1 MSLEVKEEVSAVI
14 FYKDVGAIDAKESV
28 DIAPAFQ
35 AVSSAVSP
43 NSINVDIEG
52 IHSVITRNFTYYT
65 PDCLKKSI
73 PYWTSPYEKPVIMHH
88 NDKDGIQIGRIKNV
102 EFLETSRAG
111 MPGLLFTCNIG
122 DDAGIK
128 GVKNG
133 TLSTVSLGAII
144 HKATC
149 SICGQNIAS
158 EGECEHKR
166 GRYYDG
172 ELCYWIMEDMEPKEL
187 SYVIVPSDK
196 YANTIKIYKP
206 TKVNSKESYSEG
218 DDDKPMPNI
227 FDDLELSTVEP
238 EKQPQVQES
247 VEEKQEIQESEKA
260 EEAVE
265 EVVAEQD
272 VVVEEPEEKEPEQEV
287 QKEEEVKEEKKEEVQ
302 EEKKEEKSKEEL
314 LDLVKKQEK
323 MIADLQDDIKYLKD
337 KLDKERGMK
346 ESLELEL
353 LEAKKV
359 NKLHLA
365 EQVVSLRQEL
375 GLKEEAIDEL
385 MMLSEESLNSSIKTF
400 MEFKESNTFSV
411 NKLPKIDSA
420 AIVSEEQDN
429 TSKEVTE
436 SINNGSNSNID
447 YEQEIDDWFRR
458 MTHRKYF

>member
-14 FYKDVGAIDAKESV
+14 FYKDVGTLDAKESV
-28 DIAPAFQ
+28 DIAPDFQ

-52 IHSVITRNFTYYT
+52 IHSVVTRNYTYYT

-88 NDKDGIQIGRIKNV
+88 NDKDGIQIGRIKCV
-102 EFLETSRAG
+102 EYLEKSRAG
-111 MPGLLFTCNIG
+111 MPGLLFTVNIG
-122 DDAGIK
+122 DEAGIK

-166 GRYYDG
+166 GRYYD
-172 ELCYWIMEDMEPKEL
+172 EKLCYWIMEDMEPKEL

-196 YANTIKIYKP
+196 YANTVKIYKP
-206 TKVNSKESYSEG
+206 KNINSKESYSEG
-218 DDDKPMPNI
+218 DDDKPMANM
-227 FDDLELSTVEP
+227 FDNLDLSMAQPEEVVESQ
-238 EKQPQVQES
+238 EAAKEEVQEEQK
-247 VEEKQEIQESEKA
+247 V
-260 EEAVE
+260 EEAVTE
-265 EVVAEQD
+265 AE
-272 VVVEEPEEKEPEQEV
+272 VVEEPKKEETELEVQKEEEEK
-287 QKEEEVKEEKKEEVQ
+287 KEEEVKEEEVKEED
-302 EEKKEEKSKEEL
+302 KSKEEL
-314 LDLVKKQEK
+314 LDLVKKQAK

-353 LEAKKV
+353 LEVRKV
-359 NKLHLA
+359 NKMHLA
-365 EQVVSLRQEL
+365 EQVVELRKEL

-400 MEFKESNTFSV
+400 MEFKESTTFNVS
-411 NKLPKIDSA
+411 KLPQIKSDA
-420 AIVSEEQDN
+420 LVSEEQDN
-429 TSKEVTE
+429 TVKEITE
-436 SINNGSNSNID
+436 SVNNQSNSNID
-447 YEQEIDDWFRR
+447 YEQEIDDWFRK
-458 MTHRKYF
+458 MTHRKYFN

>member
-14 FYKDVGAIDAKESV
+14 FYKDVGTLDAKESV
-28 DIAPAFQ
+28 DIAPDFQ

-52 IHSVITRNFTYYT
+52 IHSVVTRNYTYYT

-88 NDKDGIQIGRIKNV
+88 NDKDGIQIGRIKCV
-102 EFLETSRAG
+102 EYLEKSRAG
-111 MPGLLFTCNIG
+111 MPGLLFTVNIG
-122 DDAGIK
+122 DEAGIK

-166 GRYYDG
+166 GRYYD
-172 ELCYWIMEDMEPKEL
+172 EKLCYWIMEDMEPKEL

-196 YANTIKIYKP
+196 YANTVKIYKP
-206 TKVNSKESYSEG
+206 KNINSKESYSEG
-218 DDDKPMPNI
+218 DDDKPMANM
-227 FDDLELSTVEP
+227 FDNLDLSMAQPEEVVESQ
-238 EKQPQVQES
+238 EAAKEEEVQE
-247 VEEKQEIQESEKA
+247 EQKA
-260 EEAVE
+260 EEAV
-265 EVVAEQD
+265 AEAE
-272 VVVEEPEEKEPEQEV
+272 VVEEPKKEEAEPEV
-287 QKEEEVKEEKKEEVQ
+287 QKEEEVKEEEVKEEEVKD
-302 EEKKEEKSKEEL
+302 EDKSKEEL
-314 LDLVKKQEK
+314 LDLVKKQAK

-353 LEAKKV
+353 LEVRKV
-359 NKLHLA
+359 NKMHLA
-365 EQVVSLRQEL
+365 EQVVELRKEL
-375 GLKEEAIDEL
+375 GLKEEAMDEL

-400 MEFKESNTFSV
+400 MEFKESTTFNVS
-411 NKLPKIDSA
+411 KLPQIKSDA
-420 AIVSEEQDN
+420 LVSEEQDN
-429 TSKEVTE
+429 TVKEITE
-436 SINNGSNSNID
+436 SVNNQSNSNID
-447 YEQEIDDWFRR
+447 YEQEIDDWFKK
-458 MTHRKYF
+458 MTHRKYFN

>member
-14 FYKDVGAIDAKESV
+14 FYKDVGTLDAKESV
-28 DIAPAFQ
+28 DIAPDFQ

-52 IHSVITRNFTYYT
+52 IHSVVTRNYTYYT

-88 NDKDGIQIGRIKNV
+88 NDKDGIQIGRIKCV
-102 EFLETSRAG
+102 EYLEKSRAG
-111 MPGLLFTCNIG
+111 MPGLLFTVNIG
-122 DDAGIK
+122 DEAGIK

-166 GRYYDG
+166 GRYYDDK
-172 ELCYWIMEDMEPKEL
+172 LCYWIMEDMEPKEL

-196 YANTIKIYKP
+196 YANTVKIYKP
-206 TKVNSKESYSEG
+206 KNINSKESYSEG
-218 DDDKPMPNI
+218 DDDKPMANM
-227 FDDLELSTVEP
+227 FDNLDLSMAQPEEVVESQ
-238 EKQPQVQES
+238 EAAKEEVQEE
-247 VEEKQEIQESEKA
+247 VQEEQKA
-260 EEAVE
+260 EEAVAE
-265 EVVAEQD
+265 AEVI
-272 VVVEEPEEKEPEQEV
+272 EEPKKEEAEPEV
-287 QKEEEVKEEKKEEVQ
+287 QKEEEAKEEEVKEEAKEED
-302 EEKKEEKSKEEL
+302 KSKEEL
-314 LDLVKKQEK
+314 LDLVKKQAK

-353 LEAKKV
+353 LEVRKV
-359 NKLHLA
+359 NKMHLA
-365 EQVVSLRQEL
+365 EQVIELRKEL
-375 GLKEEAIDEL
+375 GLKEEAMDEL

-400 MEFKESNTFSV
+400 MEFKESTTFNVS
-411 NKLPKIDSA
+411 KLPQIKSDA
-420 AIVSEEQDN
+420 LVSEEQDN
-429 TSKEVTE
+429 TVKEITE
-436 SINNGSNSNID
+436 SVNNQSNSNID
-447 YEQEIDDWFRR
+447 YEQEIDDWFKK
-458 MTHRKYF
+458 MTHRKYFN

>member
-14 FYKDVGAIDAKESV
+14 FYKDVGTLDAKESV
-28 DIAPAFQ
+28 DIAPDFQ

-52 IHSVITRNFTYYT
+52 IHSVVTRNYTYYT

-88 NDKDGIQIGRIKNV
+88 NDKDGIQIGRIKCV
-102 EFLETSRAG
+102 EYLEKSRAG
-111 MPGLLFTCNIG
+111 MPGLLFTVNIG
-122 DDAGIK
+122 DEAGIK

-166 GRYYDG
+166 GRYYD
-172 ELCYWIMEDMEPKEL
+172 EKLCYWIMEDMEPKEL

-196 YANTIKIYKP
+196 YANTVKIYKP
-206 TKVNSKESYSEG
+206 KNINSKESYSEG
-218 DDDKPMPNI
+218 DDDKPMANM
-227 FDDLELSTVEP
+227 FDNLDLSMAQPEEVVESQ
-238 EKQPQVQES
+238 EAAKEEEVQE
-247 VEEKQEIQESEKA
+247 EQKP
-260 EEAVE
+260 EEAV
-265 EVVAEQD
+265 AEAEII
-272 VVVEEPEEKEPEQEV
+272 EEPKKEEAELEV
-287 QKEEEVKEEKKEEVQ
+287 QKEEEVKEEEVKEEEV
-302 EEKKEEKSKEEL
+302 KEEDKSKEEL
-314 LDLVKKQEK
+314 LDLVKKQAK

-353 LEAKKV
+353 LEVRKI
-359 NKLHLA
+359 NKMHLA
-365 EQVVSLRQEL
+365 EQVVELRKEL
-375 GLKEEAIDEL
+375 GLKEETMDEL

-400 MEFKESNTFSV
+400 MEFKESTTFNVS
-411 NKLPKIDSA
+411 KLPQIKSDA
-420 AIVSEEQDN
+420 LVSEEQDN
-429 TSKEVTE
+429 TVKEITE
-436 SINNGSNSNID
+436 SVNNQSNSNID
-447 YEQEIDDWFRR
+447 YEQEIDDWFRK
-458 MTHRKYF
+458 MTHRKYFN

>member
-14 FYKDVGAIDAKESV
+14 FYKDVGTLDAKESV
-28 DIAPAFQ
+28 DIAPDFQ

-52 IHSVITRNFTYYT
+52 IHSVVTRNYTYYT

-88 NDKDGIQIGRIKNV
+88 NDKDGIQIGRIKCV
-102 EFLETSRAG
+102 EYLEKSRAG
-111 MPGLLFTCNIG
+111 MPGLLFTVNIG
-122 DDAGIK
+122 DEAGIK

-166 GRYYDG
+166 GRYYD
-172 ELCYWIMEDMEPKEL
+172 EKLCYWIMEDMEPKEL

-196 YANTIKIYKP
+196 YANTVKIYKP
-206 TKVNSKESYSEG
+206 KNINSKESYSEG
-218 DDDKPMPNI
+218 DDDKPMANM
-227 FDDLELSTVEP
+227 FDNLDLSMAQPEEVVESQ
-238 EKQPQVQES
+238 EAAKEEVQE
-247 VEEKQEIQESEKA
+247 EQKA
-260 EEAVE
+260 EET
-265 EVVAEQD
+265 VAEAE
-272 VVVEEPEEKEPEQEV
+272 VVEEPKKEEAELEV
-287 QKEEEVKEEKKEEVQ
+287 QKEEEVKEEEVKEEEV
-302 EEKKEEKSKEEL
+302 KEEDKSKEEL
-314 LDLVKKQEK
+314 LDLVKKQAK

-353 LEAKKV
+353 LEVRKV
-359 NKLHLA
+359 NKMHLA
-365 EQVVSLRQEL
+365 EQVVELRKEL
-375 GLKEEAIDEL
+375 GLKEEAMDEL

-400 MEFKESNTFSV
+400 MEFKESTTFNVS
-411 NKLPKIDSA
+411 KLPQIKSDA
-420 AIVSEEQDN
+420 LVSEEQDN
-429 TSKEVTE
+429 TVKEITE
-436 SINNGSNSNID
+436 SVNNQSNSNID
-447 YEQEIDDWFRR
+447 YEQEIDDWFRK
-458 MTHRKYF
+458 MTHRKYFN

>member
-14 FYKDVGAIDAKESV
+14 FYKDVGTLDAKESV
-28 DIAPAFQ
+28 DIAPDFQ

-52 IHSVITRNFTYYT
+52 IHSVVTRNYTYYT

-88 NDKDGIQIGRIKNV
+88 NDKDGIQIGRIKCV
-102 EFLETSRAG
+102 EYLEKSRAG
-111 MPGLLFTCNIG
+111 MPGLLFTVNIG
-122 DDAGIK
+122 DEAGIK

-166 GRYYDG
+166 GRYYD
-172 ELCYWIMEDMEPKEL
+172 EKLCYWIMEDMEPKEL

-196 YANTIKIYKP
+196 YANTVKIYKP
-206 TKVNSKESYSEG
+206 KNINSKESYSEG
-218 DDDKPMPNI
+218 DDDKPMANM
-227 FDDLELSTVEP
+227 FDNLDLSMAQPEEVVESQ
-238 EKQPQVQES
+238 EAAKEEVQE
-247 VEEKQEIQESEKA
+247 EQKA
-260 EEAVE
+260 EEAV
-265 EVVAEQD
+265 AEAE
-272 VVVEEPEEKEPEQEV
+272 VVEEPKKEEAELEV
-287 QKEEEVKEEKKEEVQ
+287 QKEEEVKEEEVKEEEV
-302 EEKKEEKSKEEL
+302 KEEDKSKEEL
-314 LDLVKKQEK
+314 LDLVKKQAK

-353 LEAKKV
+353 LEVRKV
-359 NKLHLA
+359 NKMHLA
-365 EQVVSLRQEL
+365 EQVVELRKEL
-375 GLKEEAIDEL
+375 GLKEEAMDEL

-400 MEFKESNTFSV
+400 MEFKESTTFNVS
-411 NKLPKIDSA
+411 KLPQIKSDA
-420 AIVSEEQDN
+420 LVSEEQDN
-429 TSKEVTE
+429 TVKEITE
-436 SINNGSNSNID
+436 SVNNQSNSNID
-447 YEQEIDDWFRR
+447 YEQEIDDWFRK
-458 MTHRKYF
+458 MTHRKYFN

>member
-14 FYKDVGAIDAKESV
+14 FYKDVGTLDAKESV
-28 DIAPAFQ
+28 DIAPDFQ

-52 IHSVITRNFTYYT
+52 IHSVVTRNYTYYT

-88 NDKDGIQIGRIKNV
+88 NDKDGIQIGRIKCV
-102 EFLETSRAG
+102 EYLEKSRAG
-111 MPGLLFTCNIG
+111 MPGLLFTVNIG
-122 DDAGIK
+122 DEAGIK

-166 GRYYDG
+166 GRYYD
-172 ELCYWIMEDMEPKEL
+172 EKLCYWIMEDMEPKEL

-196 YANTIKIYKP
+196 YANTVKIYKP
-206 TKVNSKESYSEG
+206 KNINSKESYSEG
-218 DDDKPMPNI
+218 DDDKPMANM
-227 FDDLELSTVEP
+227 FDNLDLSMAQPEEVVESQ
-238 EKQPQVQES
+238 EAAKEEVQE
-247 VEEKQEIQESEKA
+247 EQKA
-260 EEAVE
+260 EET
-265 EVVAEQD
+265 VAEPE
-272 VVVEEPEEKEPEQEV
+272 VVEEPKKEEAEPEV
-287 QKEEEVKEEKKEEVQ
+287 QKEEEVKEEEVKEEEVKD
-302 EEKKEEKSKEEL
+302 EDKSKEEL
-314 LDLVKKQEK
+314 LDLVKKQAK

-353 LEAKKV
+353 LEVRKV
-359 NKLHLA
+359 NKMHLA
-365 EQVVSLRQEL
+365 EQVVELRKEL
-375 GLKEEAIDEL
+375 GLKEEAMDEL

-400 MEFKESNTFSV
+400 MEFKESTTFNVS
-411 NKLPKIDSA
+411 KLPQIKSDA
-420 AIVSEEQDN
+420 LVSEEQDN
-429 TSKEVTE
+429 TVKEIT
-436 SINNGSNSNID
+436 
-447 YEQEIDDWFRR
+447 
-458 MTHRKYF
+458 

>member
-14 FYKDVGAIDAKESV
+14 FYKDVGTLDAKESV
-28 DIAPAFQ
+28 DIAPDFQ

-52 IHSVITRNFTYYT
+52 IHSVVTRNYTYYT

-88 NDKDGIQIGRIKNV
+88 NDKDGIQIGRIKCV
-102 EFLETSRAG
+102 EYLEKSRAG
-111 MPGLLFTCNIG
+111 MPGLLFTVNIG
-122 DDAGIK
+122 DEAGIK

-166 GRYYDG
+166 GRYYDDK
-172 ELCYWIMEDMEPKEL
+172 LCYWIMEDMEPKEL

-196 YANTIKIYKP
+196 YANTVKIYKP
-206 TKVNSKESYSEG
+206 KNINSKESYSEG
-218 DDDKPMPNI
+218 DDDKPMANM
-227 FDDLELSTVEP
+227 FDNLDLSMAQPEEVVESQ
-238 EKQPQVQES
+238 EAAKEEEVQE
-247 VEEKQEIQESEKA
+247 EQKA
-260 EEAVE
+260 EEAV
-265 EVVAEQD
+265 AEAE
-272 VVVEEPEEKEPEQEV
+272 VVEEPKKEEAEPEV
-287 QKEEEVKEEKKEEVQ
+287 QKEEEVKEEEVKEEEVKD
-302 EEKKEEKSKEEL
+302 EDKSKEEL
-314 LDLVKKQEK
+314 LDLVKKQAK

-353 LEAKKV
+353 LEVRKV
-359 NKLHLA
+359 NKMHLA
-365 EQVVSLRQEL
+365 EQVVELRKEL
-375 GLKEEAIDEL
+375 GLKEEAMDEL

-400 MEFKESNTFSV
+400 MEFKESTTFNVS
-411 NKLPKIDSA
+411 KLPQIKSDA
-420 AIVSEEQDN
+420 LVSEEQDN
-429 TSKEVTE
+429 TVKEITE
-436 SINNGSNSNID
+436 SVNNQSNSNID
-447 YEQEIDDWFRR
+447 YEQEIDDWFKK
-458 MTHRKYF
+458 MTHRKYFN

>member
-14 FYKDVGAIDAKESV
+14 FYKDVGTLDAKESV
-28 DIAPAFQ
+28 DIAPDFQ

-52 IHSVITRNFTYYT
+52 IHSVVTRNYTYYT

-88 NDKDGIQIGRIKNV
+88 NDKDGIQIGRIKCV
-102 EFLETSRAG
+102 EYLEKSRAG
-111 MPGLLFTCNIG
+111 MPGLLFTVNIG
-122 DDAGIK
+122 DEAGIK

-166 GRYYDG
+166 GRYYD
-172 ELCYWIMEDMEPKEL
+172 EKLCYWIMEDMEPKEL

-196 YANTIKIYKP
+196 YANTVKIYKP
-206 TKVNSKESYSEG
+206 KNINSKESYSEG
-218 DDDKPMPNI
+218 DDDKPMANM
-227 FDDLELSTVEP
+227 FDNLDLSMAQPEEVVESQ
-238 EKQPQVQES
+238 EAAKEEVQE
-247 VEEKQEIQESEKA
+247 EQKA
-260 EEAVE
+260 EEAV
-265 EVVAEQD
+265 AEAE
-272 VVVEEPEEKEPEQEV
+272 VVEEPKKEEAEPEV
-287 QKEEEVKEEKKEEVQ
+287 QKEEEVKEEEVKEKEVKD
-302 EEKKEEKSKEEL
+302 EDKSKEEL
-314 LDLVKKQEK
+314 LDLVKKQAK

-353 LEAKKV
+353 LEVRKV
-359 NKLHLA
+359 NKMHLA
-365 EQVVSLRQEL
+365 EQVVELRKEL
-375 GLKEEAIDEL
+375 GLKEEAMDEL

-400 MEFKESNTFSV
+400 MEFKESTTFNVS
-411 NKLPKIDSA
+411 KLPQIKSDA
-420 AIVSEEQDN
+420 LVSEEQDN
-429 TSKEVTE
+429 TVKEITE
-436 SINNGSNSNID
+436 SVNNQSNSNID
-447 YEQEIDDWFRR
+447 YEQEIDDWFKK
-458 MTHRKYF
+458 MTHRKYFN

>member
-14 FYKDVGAIDAKESV
+14 FYKDVGTLDAKESV
-28 DIAPAFQ
+28 DIAPDFQ

-52 IHSVITRNFTYYT
+52 IHSVVTRNYTYYT

-88 NDKDGIQIGRIKNV
+88 NDKDGIQIGRIKCV
-102 EFLETSRAG
+102 EYLEKSRAG
-111 MPGLLFTCNIG
+111 MPGLLFTVNIG
-122 DDAGIK
+122 DEAGIK

-166 GRYYDG
+166 GRYYD
-172 ELCYWIMEDMEPKEL
+172 EKLCYWIMEDMEPKEL

-196 YANTIKIYKP
+196 YANTVKIYKP
-206 TKVNSKESYSEG
+206 KNINSKESYSEG
-218 DDDKPMPNI
+218 DDDKPMANM
-227 FDDLELSTVEP
+227 FDNLDLSMAQPEEVVESQ
-238 EKQPQVQES
+238 EAAKEEVQE
-247 VEEKQEIQESEKA
+247 EQKA
-260 EEAVE
+260 EEAV
-265 EVVAEQD
+265 AEAE
-272 VVVEEPEEKEPEQEV
+272 VVEEPKTEEAEPEV
-287 QKEEEVKEEKKEEVQ
+287 QKEEEVKEEEVKDEEVKD
-302 EEKKEEKSKEEL
+302 EDKSKEEL
-314 LDLVKKQEK
+314 LDLVKKQAK

-353 LEAKKV
+353 LEVRKV
-359 NKLHLA
+359 NKMHLA
-365 EQVVSLRQEL
+365 EQVVELRKEL
-375 GLKEEAIDEL
+375 GLKEEAMDEL

-400 MEFKESNTFSV
+400 MEFKESTTFNVS
-411 NKLPKIDSA
+411 KLPQIKSDA
-420 AIVSEEQDN
+420 LVSEEQDN
-429 TSKEVTE
+429 TVKEITE
-436 SINNGSNSNID
+436 SVNNQSNSNID
-447 YEQEIDDWFRR
+447 YEQEIDDWFKK
-458 MTHRKYF
+458 MTHRKYFN

>member
-14 FYKDVGAIDAKESV
+14 FYKDVGTLDAKESV
-28 DIAPAFQ
+28 DIAPDFQ

-52 IHSVITRNFTYYT
+52 IHSVVTRNYTYYT

-88 NDKDGIQIGRIKNV
+88 NDKDGIQIGRIKCV
-102 EFLETSRAG
+102 EYLEKSRAG
-111 MPGLLFTCNIG
+111 MPGLLFTVNIG
-122 DDAGIK
+122 DEAGIK

-166 GRYYDG
+166 GRYYD
-172 ELCYWIMEDMEPKEL
+172 EKLCYWIMEDMEPKEL

-196 YANTIKIYKP
+196 YANTVKIYKP
-206 TKVNSKESYSEG
+206 KNINSKESYSEG
-218 DDDKPMPNI
+218 DDDKPMANM
-227 FDDLELSTVEP
+227 FDNLDLSMAQPEEVVESQ
-238 EKQPQVQES
+238 EAAKEEVQE
-247 VEEKQEIQESEKA
+247 EQKA
-260 EEAVE
+260 EEAV
-265 EVVAEQD
+265 AEAE
-272 VVVEEPEEKEPEQEV
+272 VVEEPKKEEAEPEVQNEEEEK
-287 QKEEEVKEEKKEEVQ
+287 KEEEVKEEEAKEED
-302 EEKKEEKSKEEL
+302 KSKEEL
-314 LDLVKKQEK
+314 LDLVKKQAK

-353 LEAKKV
+353 LEVRKI
-359 NKLHLA
+359 NKMHLA
-365 EQVVSLRQEL
+365 EQVVELRKEL
-375 GLKEEAIDEL
+375 GLKEEAMDEL

-400 MEFKESNTFSV
+400 MEFKESTTFNVS
-411 NKLPKIDSA
+411 KLPKINSDA
-420 AIVSEEQDN
+420 LVSEEQDN
-429 TSKEVTE
+429 TVKEVTE
-436 SINNGSNSNID
+436 SVNKENNSNID
-447 YEQEIDDWFRR
+447 YEQEIDNWFKRN
-458 MTHRKYF
+458 TNRKYF

>member
-14 FYKDVGAIDAKESV
+14 FYKDVGALDAKESV

-52 IHSVITRNFTYYT
+52 IHSVVTRNYTYYT

-88 NDKDGIQIGRIKNV
+88 NDKDGIQIGRIKCV
-102 EFLETSRAG
+102 EYLEKSRAG
-111 MPGLLFTCNIG
+111 MPGLLFTVNIG
-122 DDAGIK
+122 DEAGIK

-166 GRYYDG
+166 GRYYD
-172 ELCYWIMEDMEPKEL
+172 EKLCYWIMEDMEPKEL

-196 YANTIKIYKP
+196 YANTVKIYKP
-206 TKVNSKESYSEG
+206 KNINSKESYSEG
-218 DDDKPMPNI
+218 DDDKPMANM
-227 FDDLELSTVEP
+227 FDNLDLSMAQPEEVVESQ
-238 EKQPQVQES
+238 EAAKEEVQEEQK
-247 VEEKQEIQESEKA
+247 V
-260 EEAVE
+260 EEAV
-265 EVVAEQD
+265 AEAE
-272 VVVEEPEEKEPEQEV
+272 VVEEPKKEEAELEVQKEEEEK
-287 QKEEEVKEEKKEEVQ
+287 KEEEVKEEEVKEED
-302 EEKKEEKSKEEL
+302 KSKEEL
-314 LDLVKKQEK
+314 LDLVKKQAK

-353 LEAKKV
+353 LEVRKI
-359 NKLHLA
+359 NKMHLA
-365 EQVVSLRQEL
+365 EQVVELRKEL
-375 GLKEEAIDEL
+375 GLKEEAMDEL

-400 MEFKESNTFSV
+400 MEFKESTTFNVS
-411 NKLPKIDSA
+411 KLPQIKSDA
-420 AIVSEEQDN
+420 LVSEEQDN
-429 TSKEVTE
+429 TVKEITE
-436 SINNGSNSNID
+436 SVNNQSNSNID
-447 YEQEIDDWFRR
+447 YEQEIDDWFRK
-458 MTHRKYF
+458 MTHRKYFN